1 MKRMVSVF
9 LLLVA
14 AAYTQSAAGQQAAD
28 NLNEQQRLGRQVV
41 AQACGVCHL
50 PPAKGAR
57 TYGPALTARLTFAM
71 ARHAVLDLCAIFH
84 LTPAPPA
91 VDRLAPA
98 EAKRLESVLAAAGVR
113 FSADK
118 ASVAKLTALRA
129 TYEPYVQAL
138 SRFLI
143 MPLPAWTPPE
153 GAQDSWHT
161 IA

>member
-57 TYGPALTARLTFAM
+57 TYGPALSKGAGGGDENVVREYIVNGTPRMPSFKYFLQPSEI
-71 ARHAVLDLCAIFH
+71 DAIVAY
-84 LTPAPPA
+84 LKTVPVPAN
-91 VDRLAPA
+91 
-98 EAKRLESVLAAAGVR
+98 K
-113 FSADK
+113 
-118 ASVAKLTALRA
+118 
-129 TYEPYVQAL
+129 
-138 SRFLI
+138 
-143 MPLPAWTPPE
+143 
-153 GAQDSWHT
+153 
-161 IA
+161 